1 MKIMAK
7 KVGKTISSGVFA
19 KAENIPIQLD
29 TGNAVERIKKLVY
42 LGSPPVGLPFF
53 NNPEKWN

>member
-1 MKIMAK
+1 MAK

-53 NNPEKWN
+53 NKPAKKWN